1 VTHALRELSGC
12 EGTSLARRIEV
23 PAFPSASDRVVRFS
37 SEPESTSPSG
47 STRIA
52 AVARVRRRL
61 WLRTESLVVL
71 LCAVWLYAQYGRGWL
86 LFTLFFVLP
95 DLSLGVY
102 VVSRRVGAIVYNLT
116 HSYVVGVGLT
126 AIGFASSGSY
136 LLPLALTW
144 VAHISFDRLIGL
156 PYPMGV
162 DAGEDGTRRR
172 DHQGGPL

>member
-1 VTHALRELSGC
+1 
-12 EGTSLARRIEV
+12 V
-23 PAFPSASDRVVRFS
+23 PAFPSASDQVVRFGY
-37 SEPESTSPSG
+37 EPESTSQSG
-47 STRIA
+47 ATRTP
-52 AVARVRRRL
+52 AVARVRRSP
-61 WLRTESLVVL
+61 WLRTESLAIL

-86 LFTLFFVLP
+86 LFALFFVLP
-95 DLSLGVY
+95 DLSLAVH

-126 AIGFASSGSY
+126 AMGVASSDSS

-162 DAGEDGTRRR
+162 DAGEDGARLRE
-172 DHQGGPL
+172 HQDGRL